1 MRGRATTIALCD
13 ATLSSLVLC
22 HGYEQMKSP
31 SLVVMTFFIVS
42 YIRAYI
48 SQVLFGRGQ
57 QSFKLREGRLTRG
70 ASRVRS
76 SSGCFSADRSRAKPK
91 VGKCVE

>member
-1 MRGRATTIALCD
+1 MRGRAATIALCD

-48 SQVLFGRGQ
+48 SQVLFVWARAT
-57 QSFKLREGRLTRG
+57 KLQP
-70 ASRVRS
+70 SRRPLDTWRFPSPIVFG
-76 SSGCFSADRSRAKPK
+76 SGCFGR
-91 VGKCVE
+91 